1 MTTELFIGLAKRTS
15 QTLSQDNLNQCEPK
29 ETSGEEFD
37 FVKAV
42 AEESLPVALTTKQV
56 ELVSASDPEIA
67 SLGQTGLNVG

>member
-15 QTLSQDNLNQCEPK
+15 QTLSQELINVNLK
-29 ETSGEEFD
+29 THASREEFD

-42 AEESLPVALTTKQV
+42 AEVSSPVALTAKQV

-67 SLGQTGLNVG
+67 SLRQYILSGD